1 MRLDAYRACSWSE
14 KRVVLDAFWRRR
26 ASAPV
31 SLAAVYQ
38 YGWWA
43 VLSLTVIVLELAL
56 DVAVLAAKS
65 SGWGWGAGG
74 AMALSDLALAWA
86 IYRLGVVEKLA
97 GADVSGGE
105 AVAPSP

>member
-1 MRLDAYRACSWSE
+1 VRLDAYRACSWRE

-26 ASAPV
+26 ASAPAPPV
-31 SLAAVYQ
+31 AVYQ

-43 VLSLTVIVLELAL
+43 VASLSVIVLELAL
-56 DVAVLAAKS
+56 DLAVLAAKS

-74 AMALSDLALAWA
+74 AMALGDLALAWA
-86 IYRLGVVEKLA
+86 IYRLGVVA
-97 GADVSGGE
+97 RSARPSDSADG